1 MEIKLAAYEGPM
13 DLLLRLIQRNEI
25 DIYDIPIAE
34 LTAQYIQEM
43 PRVQQSGFAAADQED
58 AALSGTAQAYTSESY
73 YSMDQI
79 SEFVL
84 MAATLL
90 EIKSRMLLPKPKVE
104 DDTEPED
111 PREAL
116 VQKLLAYQEAQAL
129 AAELTRISPPGQRL
143 SGAGDPKLLEE
154 ISADIDSQT
163 PIMEGIDLSQI
174 WELFTDVMSRRA
186 ARRDPIRAG
195 FGEMP
200 KERFTIPEKIA
211 LINHQLET
219 HGNVRLSVLFESCRS
234 RTEMVVT
241 FLALLEMIRRGMVKA
256 RQDKAFEDVLCES
269 A

>member
-1 MEIKLAAYEGPM
+1 MEIKLPAYEGPM
-13 DLLLRLIQRNEI
+13 DLLIRLIQKNEI
-25 DIYDIPIAE
+25 DIYDIPIAI
-34 LTAQYIQEM
+34 LTAQYLEEM
-43 PRVQQSGFAAADQED
+43 DKLQED
-58 AALSGTAQAYTSESY
+58 NRYN
-73 YSMDQI
+73 MDQI

-90 EIKSRMLLPKPKVE
+90 EIKSRMLLPRPKPE

-143 SGAGDPKLLEE
+143 SGPGDPLLLGE
-154 ISADIDSQT
+154 IAADIDNQI
-163 PIMEGIDLSQI
+163 PIMEGINLNQI

-200 KERFTIPEKIA
+200 RERFTMPEKIA
-211 LINHQLET
+211 LINRQIEEEGQVSLFA
-219 HGNVRLSVLFESCRS
+219 LFEECRT

-241 FLALLEMIRRGMVKA
+241 FLALLEMVRRGMITT
-256 RQDKAFEDVLCES
+256 RQESAFEDIFCES